1 MKVIEKDTLIGKRI
15 TKLDAPEKAS
25 GKTRYVHDLNLPGQL
40 HGMILRSKHLH
51 ARITRIDTSKAR
63 ALPGVHAVLTAADV
77 PYQRPLGVGK
87 DQLPLKSDIVRS
99 LRDEIAAVAADS
111 EEIAAA
117 ALALIEVDY
126 EDLPALTD
134 PRDALKP
141 GAPIIHAEK
150 LPPAAPHDALK
161 PGAPGDAGAQR
172 RNVAMSFDYANG
184 DVRQGEAESDVIVDD
199 WFSLH
204 YVTHCCMGVSG
215 VIAEFDPR
223 GNLTLHSNTQVPFL
237 HKREFAEILD
247 IDPGRIRII
256 QPPIGGAFGSKLD
269 IYPFEP
275 ICVFLAKAT
284 DRPVKLVFS
293 REEEFIASP
302 TRQPVLLHL
311 RSGAKKDGTFTF
323 RDCETLHD
331 NGAYTSWGATTPF
344 VMMQTISSLYRV
356 PHCKYHTTSVY
367 TNNPYAGS
375 FRGYGNLQATF
386 AVEQQIDK
394 LAEALG
400 IDPLAIR
407 LKNAQDPGETT
418 PQGMHFKTC
427 GLKECLRTAAT
438 ASQWSARA
446 AAAKAAQAEPGRY
459 KRGVGMASMLH
470 VGGGAKIYPSDGC
483 GTILKIDDFARVT
496 LMTGASE
503 IGQGSETVLAQLV
516 CEELGLPM
524 EAVTVVNND
533 TDITPWDVGVHASR
547 TTFIGGNSAIG
558 AARKA
563 RAKIVAAASRMTGLP
578 QAEIDMRSGY
588 LVRRASGEAI
598 MTLAKLLRSLHFS
611 DKAELVTTTHYYEP
625 PSQHQD
631 KSFKGDVSA
640 AYAWA
645 TQVVEIEVDTETGI
659 VKLLKVTAAH
669 DVGRVLNR
677 LGIEGQIE
685 GGIVMG
691 QGYAMTEELIVDH
704 GVVRNPGFRD
714 YKLVTAPEIP
724 EMDVHF
730 IETMDGEG
738 PQGAKGV
745 GEAPAI
751 CIAAATA
758 NAIYNA
764 TGVRIT
770 ALPFTPEKVYRALV
784 AARAGKAQ
792 PRETARSPAP
802 GRPKPGEVPSGDRT
816 RHSASERST

>member
-1 MKVIEKDTLIGKRI
+1 MRVIEKETLIGKRI
-15 TKLDAPEKAS
+15 AKLDAPEKAS
-25 GKTRYVHDLNLPGQL
+25 GQTRYVHDLELPGQL
-40 HGMILRSKHLH
+40 YGAILRSTRLH
-51 ARITRIDTSKAR
+51 ARIKRIDVGKAR

-87 DQLPLKSDIVRS
+87 DQLPLKADKVRS

-111 EEIAAA
+111 AEIAAA
-117 ALALIEVDY
+117 ALRLIEVEY
-126 EDLPALTD
+126 EDLPPLTD
-134 PRDALKP
+134 PSAALQP
-141 GAPIIHAEK
+141 GAPVIHGEN
-150 LPPAAPHDALK
+150 LPAAKAGMSLK
-161 PGAPGDAGAQR
+161 AGEPGDADAHR
-172 RNVAMSFDYANG
+172 HNVAMTFDYAQG
-184 DVRQGEAESDVIVDD
+184 DVVVGEAESDVIVDD
-199 WFSLH
+199 WFRLH

-215 VIAEFDPR
+215 VIAEFDPS

-247 IDPGRIRII
+247 MDPGRIRII
-256 QPPIGGAFGSKLD
+256 QPPIGGGFGSKLD

-275 ICVFLAKAT
+275 ICVFLARET
-284 DRPVKLVFS
+284 RRPVKLVFS
-293 REEEFIASP
+293 REEEFVASP
-302 TRQPVLLHL
+302 TRQPVLLRL
-311 RSGAKKDGTFTF
+311 RSGAKKDGTLTF
-323 RDCETLHD
+323 RVCETLHD

-356 PHCKYHTTSVY
+356 PHCKYHTTAVY

-386 AVEQQIDK
+386 AVEQHIDK

-400 IDPLAIR
+400 LDPLAIR
-407 LKNAQDPGETT
+407 LANAQDPGEIT

-427 GLKECLRTAAT
+427 GLKECLST
-438 ASQWSARA
+438 A
-446 AAAKAAQAEPGRY
+446 AAAAQWRDKHRAAIAAQGTRERY
-459 KRGVGMASMLH
+459 KRGVGIASMLH

-483 GTILKIDDFARVT
+483 GTILKIDDFAHVT
-496 LMTGASE
+496 LITGASE

-516 CEELGLPM
+516 CEELGIPM
-524 EAVTVVNND
+524 DTVKVVNND

-563 RAKIVAAASRMTGLP
+563 RAKIIAAAAKVTGRP
-578 QAEIDMRSGY
+578 EAE
-588 LVRRASGEAI
+588 LELRAGHIVATGSGEAI
-598 MTLAKLLRSLHFS
+598 MSLAKLLRSLHFS
-611 DKAELVTTTHYYEP
+611 DKADLVMTTHYYEP
-625 PSQHQD
+625 PSKHQD
-631 KSFKGDVSA
+631 KAYKGDVSA

-645 TQVVEIEVDTETGI
+645 TQVVEVEVDTDTGI
-659 VKLLKVTAAH
+659 VRLVKVTGAH

-691 QGYAMTEELIVDH
+691 QGYAITEELIVEN

-724 EMDVHF
+724 EMDIHF

-751 CIAAATA
+751 CMAAATA
-758 NAIYNA
+758 NAICNA
-764 TGVRIT
+764 TGVRIYE
-770 ALPFTPEKVYRALV
+770 LPFTPEKVYRALHPQV
-784 AARAGKAQ
+784 A
-792 PRETARSPAP
+792 PT
-802 GRPKPGEVPSGDRT
+802 
-816 RHSASERST
+816 